1 MRVKRKQELKE
12 YEREEKEKFK
22 NKMRWCRR
30 KTGENV
36 IFIECLCDKP
46 CSRGSHKRHF
56 VQSFYQVA
64 YLRKW
69 NLKSSV
75 RKPGTGSGKRA
86 GLKWDLGIHPRFHSH
101 QLCDFCSSHLITFFA
116 CKTCIISAQV
126 IVRINWNNVSKVS
139 VTLVA
144 ILHKCHFPPRHP
156 SSHHSPSSCQG
167 KVRVRSEQH
176 EAFMSICKRMFVPWE
191 PYTQTYTVD
200 EIVVRSHDLSLKK
213 THKSLKK
220 NHFYKRRHCWN
231 VNPYSSPNPQWET
244 CSLSVQTI
252 ASCLETMLAT

>member
-126 IVRINWNNVSKVS
+126 IVRIKPRIPGKWPAQLLASESAQWLLRAS
-139 VTLVA
+139 VQ
-144 ILHKCHFPPRHP
+144 F
-156 SSHHSPSSCQG
+156 SSIQ
-167 KVRVRSEQH
+167 
-176 EAFMSICKRMFVPWE
+176 
-191 PYTQTYTVD
+191 
-200 EIVVRSHDLSLKK
+200 
-213 THKSLKK
+213 
-220 NHFYKRRHCWN
+220 
-231 VNPYSSPNPQWET
+231 
-244 CSLSVQTI
+244 SLSHVP
-252 ASCLETMLAT
+252 LFATPWTAAR